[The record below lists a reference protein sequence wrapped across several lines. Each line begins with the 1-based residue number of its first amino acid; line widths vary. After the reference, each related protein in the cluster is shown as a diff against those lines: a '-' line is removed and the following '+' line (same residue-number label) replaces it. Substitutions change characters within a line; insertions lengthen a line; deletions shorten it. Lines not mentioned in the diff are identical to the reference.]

1 MNDEL
6 YELDESLSVDAFERV
21 HSACHAF
28 EEIWKNGQ
36 RPKIEAF
43 VGEFEGDERKSAFH
57 NLLRVEIY
65 YRRRNGS
72 DPLSSEYCNRF
83 PDFAFFIGAVFRAL
97 AEEDD
102 EPLARDKA
110 QAPAGTMDNVPAV
123 VDGPAREER
132 CVECQDCRNKIP
144 LEDPQPQEVTC
155 PNCGSTVEVDPE
167 ATIAHPKLPKKI
179 GRYRVLDSL
188 GQGSFGVVYKAY
200 DPELKLTVAIKM
212 ARSQSLST
220 QVRRERFLGDAR
232 AAAHLNHKNIVR
244 AHHYGYERGVPY
256 IVSDFIDGMTLDD
269 RLSGDLLTFDETADL
284 AAQIA
289 DALDY
294 AHGAGV
300 VHRDIKPS
308 NILIDRN
315 DKPYLTDFGL
325 AHRDEEDLHVTLSG
339 ELLGT
344 PLYMS
349 PELAR
354 REPQNAGGRSD
365 LFSLGVV
372 LYRLLTGEWPFRGK
386 GHMLL
391 SQIQNDDPPPPRR
404 LNGDVPRDLET
415 ICLKCLEKEPRN
427 RYPTG
432 RELHD
437 DLRRYRRREPIQAR
451 PIGKT
456 TRVWRW
462 CVRNP
467 LVSGLATGIVFL
479 VLLLVV
485 FVGLWLHEKQRRLRT
500 EAALSRA
507 ELGVMDL
514 FDQAQGVPGD
524 FPELEGIPG
533 TAVEV
538 SGPTEPAVLANILI
552 DILGHGDPELQKR
565 AAQYLGTLADI
576 RGRFGYEQVPIEMLE
591 TIRVALEAAEDKDP
605 EVAKAVKE
613 SLRKATEA
621 IKSIEDGDQTSFSH
635 DDPLSSS
642 ITRTIRL
649 IMKKPQTRESLHR
662 YRRSRQAKLVT

>member
-212 ARSQSLST
+212 ARPQSLDT

-232 AAAHLNHKNIVR
+232 AAARLNHKNIVR
-244 AHHYGYERGVPY
+244 AHDIGHECGVPY
-256 IVSDFIDGMTLDD
+256 IVSDFIDGMTLDEF
-269 RLSGDLLTFDETADL
+269 LSGDRLTFKETAEL
-284 AAQIA
+284 AAQMA
-289 DALDY
+289 DALGY
-294 AHGAGV
+294 AHGEGV
-300 VHRDIKPS
+300 VHRDVKPS
-308 NILIDRN
+308 NILIDRTG
-315 DKPYLTDFGL
+315 KPYLTDFGL
-325 AHRDEEDLHVTLSG
+325 AHRDEEGGHVTLSG

-344 PLYMS
+344 PAYMS
-349 PELAR
+349 PEQAGGESR
-354 REPQNAGGRSD
+354 NADGRSD

-372 LYRLLTGEWPFRGK
+372 LYRLLTGELPFRGR

-391 SQIQNDDPPPPRR
+391 SQIQNDEPPPPRR
-404 LNGDVPRDLET
+404 LNDQVPRDLET

-432 RELHD
+432 QDLHD
-437 DLRRYRRREPIQAR
+437 DLRRYLRREPIQAR

-456 TRVWRW
+456 TRAWRW
-462 CVRNP
+462 CMRNP
-467 LVSGLATGIVFL
+467 LVTSFVVVTT
-479 VLLLVV
+479 VLL
-485 FVGLWLHEKQRRLRT
+485 
-500 EAALSRA
+500 AALIVVLCLYVSAVREA
-507 ELGVMDL
+507 ERIVKDIDKTQREIRNTKREIAKARSTEEIMGALT
-514 FDQAQGVPGD
+514 
-524 FPELEGIPG
+524 LEQTTDSLP
-533 TAVEV
+533 VEV
-538 SGPTEPAVLANILI
+538 PDLEKLANKKIPWLLEQLQCPFPLVRAGAAEA
-552 DILGHGDPELQKR
+552 LGEFGRYGKR
-565 AAQYLGTLADI
+565 AIA
-576 RGRFGYEQVPIEMLE
+576 
-591 TIRVALEAAEDKDP
+591 ALENARDDDMEDP
-605 EVAKAVKE
+605 EVREAAK
-613 SLRKATEA
+613 EA
-621 IKSIEDGDQTSFSH
+621 LENIQT
-635 DDPLSSS
+635 DAA
-642 ITRTIRL
+642 I
-649 IMKKPQTRESLHR
+649 Q
-662 YRRSRQAKLVT
+662 